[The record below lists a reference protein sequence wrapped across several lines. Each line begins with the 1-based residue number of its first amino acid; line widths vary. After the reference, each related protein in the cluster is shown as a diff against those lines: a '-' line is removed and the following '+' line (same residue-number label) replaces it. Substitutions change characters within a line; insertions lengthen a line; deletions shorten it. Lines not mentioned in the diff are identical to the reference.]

1 SKREGTNLARRTKF
15 LLQSVA
21 LILML
26 VVPVLL
32 YWAARFGGEGLI
44 LALLGV
50 MAAAMGLTIWVS

>member
-1 SKREGTNLARRTKF
+1 
-15 LLQSVA
+15 
-21 LILML
+21 ML